1 MPPRT
6 IAFATCADEPH
17 LISDDRLLIA
27 PLRAH
32 GFTIVPLVY
41 DRDPLPPDLAAIVIR
56 SCWDY
61 HLQPD
66 VFLGFL
72 AAVEPRQVP
81 IWNPPSILRWN
92 LDKHYLG
99 ELAAA
104 GVSVPHTIYVPR
116 GPAPAL
122 ADLLAEH
129 HLTDV
134 VLKPAISLSAHRTWR
149 SDPTQAAAHQSTF
162 AEALAH
168 GDMLVQ
174 PFVSAVESEGELSL
188 VFLERV
194 YSHAVRKRPRPGD
207 FRVQADHGGTREA
220 VEPPAW
226 IVERAAACL
235 THIPGPLLY
244 ARVDGIATDGEFQ
257 LMELELID
265 PVLFLAY
272 HPAAPQRLA
281 DAIATRITHTP

>member
-1 MPPRT
+1 MLPRT

-17 LISDDRLLIA
+17 LIADDRLLIA

-32 GFTIVPLVY
+32 GFTVVPLIY

-66 VFLGFL
+66 VFRGFL

-81 IWNPPSILRWN
+81 IWNPPDILRWN
-92 LDKHYLG
+92 LDKHYLR
-99 ELAAA
+99 ELATA
-104 GVSVPHTIYVPR
+104 GVAVPRTLYVPR

-122 ADLLAEH
+122 AELLAEH
-129 HLTDV
+129 DFTDV

-149 SDPTQAAAHQSTF
+149 SDPRQATAHQSTF
-162 AEALAH
+162 AEALAR

-174 PFVSAVESEGELSL
+174 AFVPAVESVGELSL
-188 VFLERV
+188 VFLDRV

-207 FRVQADHGGTREA
+207 FRVQADHGGTREPID
-220 VEPPAW
+220 PPTW
-226 IVERAAACL
+226 VIERAAACL
-235 THIPGPLLY
+235 AHIPGPLLY
-244 ARVDGIATDGEFQ
+244 ARVDAIVTDDSFQ

-272 HPAAPQRLA
+272 HPEAPQRLA
-281 DAIATRITHTP
+281 DAIAGRITHQ